1 MAYDTDLA
9 NRISAALR
17 HRNDVEEKKMMGGL
31 TYMVNEKMSVGIIKD
46 NLLVRVLPSKY
57 EEMLALPFS
66 KPMQF
71 TGRIMKGFV
80 QVEPPGFETE
90 EQLQFW
96 VETGI
101 EFAEKGVLK
110 SPKKQKQR

>member
-1 MAYDTDLA
+1 MAFDTQLA
-9 NRISAALR
+9 ESIRLALAHRI
-17 HRNDVEEKKMMGGL
+17 DVVEKKMMGGL
-31 TYMVNEKMSVGIIKD
+31 TFMVNDKMSVGIIKD

-57 EEMLALPFS
+57 EETLALPFA

-71 TGRIMKGFV
+71 TGRIMKGFI

-110 SPKKQKQR
+110 SPKKRKSN